1 MEKDDEMLV
10 MDNGEGNEDDKLCQ
24 WIWRKCRRQRELKA
38 RNIIIGQVSP
48 EKFPPNVIRNQKYNV
63 ITFLPLV
70 LFQQFK
76 FFLNLYFLIMATS
89 QFIPDIR
96 IGYLYTYWG
105 PLSFVLAVTIFR
117 EAVDDYRRYR
127 RDREVNCQLYRRLA
141 RAGSVGGSSGSGTA
155 VASLAVPAA
164 RLRVGD
170 LVVVEKGQR
179 VPADLVLLRTTERSG
194 ACFVRTDQLDGETDW
209 KLRLA
214 VPATQKLASDA
225 DVFSLGGQ
233 VYAERP
239 QKDIHGFVGTFTR
252 SDGGGGEESL
262 DVENTLWANCVV
274 ASGSALGVVV
284 YTGSETRSVMN
295 NSQPRSKVGLL
306 DMEINQLTKVLFCAV
321 IGLTLVMM
329 CLKGFSGPWY
339 RYMFRF
345 ILLFSYIIP
354 ISLRVNLDMGKAFYS
369 WSIQRDPEIAGTVV
383 RSTTIPEELGR
394 ISYLLTDKTG
404 TLTQNQ
410 MILKKLHL
418 GTVSYGA
425 ETFDEV
431 AAHLKTAHSQTQTL
445 QTPEGGGATT
455 PSPLR
460 LTTGSTTPASI
471 SISSAA
477 TSAKLRRS
485 EVTRV
490 QEAVKAVALCHNVT
504 PVYEGHSGSMGDGE
518 STEESHETEADQH
531 SRQNVVYQASSPDEV
546 ALVKWTEE
554 VGLALVRRDLVSMH
568 LRTPT
573 GAVLSYTILQIFP
586 FTSETK
592 RMGVIVKEEQSGEI
606 VFYLKGADV
615 VMSGIVQYNDWLEE
629 ECDNMA
635 REGFRTLVVAKKSLT
650 EEQYLDFETRYN
662 AARMSVSDRGVRVA
676 AVVESLE
683 REMEL
688 LCVTGVE
695 DRLQEGVRPTLEV
708 LRNAGIKIWMLT
720 GDKLETATCIAKS
733 SRLVSRTQGMH
744 IFRPVTTRT
753 DAHLE
758 LNAFRKK
765 QDCALVITGDSLE
778 VCLRYYEQELMELA
792 CASPGVVCC
801 RCSPTQKAQV
811 ARLVRARA
819 HGGGWSPG
827 GGGVSVS
834 GANGEGG
841 VSSGGGSRSGGGR
854 WRGAVAAVGDGGN
867 DVSMIQA
874 ADAGIGIAGSE
885 GRQASLAADFSVT
898 QFRYLARL
906 MLVHGRRSYKRS
918 ASLGQFVIHRGL
930 VISTMQAVFSSVFY
944 FSSVALYQ
952 GFLMVGY
959 ATLYTMF
966 PVFSLVLDK
975 DVSGKIALTYPE
987 LYKEL
992 SKGRSLSFKTFFMW
1006 VLISIY
1012 QGGVIMYGAL
1022 VLFEDEFIHIVA
1034 ISFSSLVLTE
1044 LIMVALNVR
1053 TWHHLMVLA
1062 ELLSLGLYVL
1072 SLVLLKDYFDAEF
1085 IQTTDFL
1092 WKVLVITLVSCLP
1105 LYILKFLRKK
1115 FSPPSYSKLS

>member
-1 MEKDDEMLV
+1 MEEVPLRINSDERDFE
-10 MDNGEGNEDDKLCQ
+10 MDECDFLLQPDHDVTISSTRYRSTKQWPLCTCASFCGCCH
-24 WIWRKCRRQRELKA
+24 WFWRRCCRPREL
-38 RNIIIGQVSP
+38 RSRTIVVGNPST
-48 EKFPPNVIRNQKYNV
+48 EKFPANVIRNQKYNFV
-63 ITFLPLV
+63 TFLPLV

-105 PLSFVLAVTIFR
+105 PLTFVLTVTICR
-117 EAVDDYRRYR
+117 EAVDDFRRHQ
-127 RDREVNCQLYRRLA
+127 RDKEVNSQKYRRLTKC
-141 RAGSVGGSSGSGTA
+141 RDEFVPSSK
-155 VASLAVPAA
+155 
-164 RLRVGD
+164 LRVGD
-170 LVVVEKGQR
+170 MVIVEKDQR

-214 VPATQKLASDA
+214 VPATQKLDSDNQLFDIKA
-225 DVFSLGGQ
+225 TLFV
-233 VYAERP
+233 EKP
-239 QKDIHGFVGTFTR
+239 QRDIHSFIGTFTR
-252 SDGGGGEESL
+252 HDGHGSEDAL

-306 DMEINQLTKVLFCAV
+306 DMEINQLTKVLFGAV
-321 IGLTLVMM
+321 IGLALVMM
-329 CLKGFSGPWY
+329 CLKGFGGPWY

-369 WSIQRDPEIAGTVV
+369 WSIQRDKEIPGTVV

-394 ISYLLTDKTG
+394 ISYLLSDKTG
-404 TLTQNQ
+404 TLTQNE
-410 MILKKLHL
+410 MVFKKLHL
-418 GTVSYGA
+418 GTVSYGT

-431 AAHLKTAHSQTQTL
+431 SSNLKAAYSQPL
-445 QTPEGGGATT
+445 PSVKSVEAGGGSKSA
-455 PSPLR
+455 SPLGPSG
-460 LTTGSTTPASI
+460 LASG
-471 SISSAA
+471 
-477 TSAKLRRS
+477 SAKVRRS

-504 PVYEGHSGSMGDGE
+504 PVYEEDSHAPGIVNTDLDSPSSIE
-518 STEESHETEADQH
+518 SQTEADQH
-531 SRQNVVYQASSPDEV
+531 YSQHKQKNCLYQASSPDEV
-546 ALVKWTEE
+546 ALVKWTEQ
-554 VGLALVRRDLVSMH
+554 VGLALVRRDLVSMQ
-568 LRTPT
+568 LRTPSGQLLT
-573 GAVLSYTILQIFP
+573 YSILQIFP

-592 RMGVIVKEEQSGEI
+592 RMGIIVKENHSGEI
-606 VFYLKGADV
+606 TFYLKGADV

-629 ECDNMA
+629 ECGNMA
-635 REGFRTLVVAKKSLT
+635 REGLRTLVVAKKALS
-650 EEQYLDFETRYN
+650 EEQYLDFEARYN
-662 AARMSVSDRGVRVA
+662 AARMSVSDRVARVA
-676 AVVESLE
+676 AVIESLE

-695 DRLQEGVRPTLEV
+695 DRLQDRVRPTLEL

-733 SRLVSRTQGMH
+733 SRLVSRTQGLH
-744 IFRPVTTRT
+744 IFKSVVTRT

-758 LNAFRKK
+758 LNTFRKK
-765 QDCALVITGDSLE
+765 QDCALVISGDSLE
-778 VCLRYYEQELMELA
+778 VCLQYYQHEFLELA
-792 CASPGVVCC
+792 CSCPAVVCC
-801 RCSPTQKAQV
+801 RCSPTQKAEV
-811 ARLVRARA
+811 VRLIQRHTGKRT
-819 HGGGWSPG
+819 
-827 GGGVSVS
+827 
-834 GANGEGG
+834 
-841 VSSGGGSRSGGGR
+841 
-854 WRGAVAAVGDGGN
+854 AAVGDGGN

-874 ADAGIGIAGSE
+874 ADAGIGIAGRE
-885 GRQASLAADFSVT
+885 GLQASLAADFSIS
-898 QFRYLARL
+898 QFSHLARL
-906 MLVHGRRSYKRS
+906 LLVHGRHSYKRS
-918 ASLGQFVIHRGL
+918 ASLSQFVIHRGL
-930 VISTMQAVFSSVFY
+930 IISTMQAVFSSVFY
-944 FSSVALYQ
+944 FSSVPLYQ

-1034 ISFSSLVLTE
+1034 ISFTALILTE
-1044 LIMVALNVR
+1044 LIMVALTVR
-1053 TWHHLMVLA
+1053 TWHYIMVLA
-1062 ELLSLGLYVL
+1062 ELLSLGLYIL
-1072 SLVLLKDYFDAEF
+1072 SLVVLKDSFDSNF